1 MRYTVRFY
9 DGVNIINE
17 LNTGNLSAA
26 IARESKLIEQYGKD
40 NVWIADVVMEM
51 MCG

>member
-17 LNTGNLSAA
+17 LNTGNLSVA
-26 IARESKLIEQYGKD
+26 IARESELIEQYGKG